1 MIPGGS
7 GPKSQPGPEKGEGNG
22 GKWPAKAPEKR
33 GKLFS
38 WGAKTKG
45 YYARTRTIQDAQVI
59 AADLGLRYVSPLSV
73 YDLNRMA
80 ESKLDRDVLRSFR
93 SADLVIEATDGND
106 TQFITMEISF
116 TADQRDCS
124 RAIRNAELITH
135 FTGRPARAAIASG
148 RNDQAAASAV
158 ESGAVYWDPLEDRTP
173 RPE

>member
-1 MIPGGS
+1 
-7 GPKSQPGPEKGEGNG
+7 
-22 GKWPAKAPEKR
+22 
-33 GKLFS
+33 
-38 WGAKTKG
+38 
-45 YYARTRTIQDAQVI
+45 
-59 AADLGLRYVSPLSV
+59 
-73 YDLNRMA
+73 MA

-124 RAIRNAELITH
+124 RAIRNAELITQ
-135 FTGRPARAAIASG
+135 FTGRPARAAIASV